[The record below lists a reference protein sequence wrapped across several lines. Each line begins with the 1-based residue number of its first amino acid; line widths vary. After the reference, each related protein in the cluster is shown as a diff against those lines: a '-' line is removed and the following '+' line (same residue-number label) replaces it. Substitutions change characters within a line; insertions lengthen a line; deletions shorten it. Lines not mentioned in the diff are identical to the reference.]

1 MANQIKAPYNFVPIN
16 HEVYIPSWGKQISMD
31 VPFSDGED
39 GLIEVEL
46 QNNTPLFIRNGVGA
60 SACDKEEYSAHITLP
75 NGEKRYFLPGSSL
88 KGMLRSVM
96 EILAFARLKE
106 DSYNDDFFGFRRFGG
121 SNDPL
126 QTEYIKQMNEGVCC
140 GWLRYDY
147 KRDEYLLDD
156 CGIFDSNTCRISIET
171 LREVYPRY
179 KNVEDMNALDKND
192 VLGYPDIDGRTLVC
206 TGKMKSKK
214 HEYLFDKVKNED
226 IHVDSDVIVKFK
238 TVYKPSDYKDNL
250 YKKLNKGERIA
261 VFFKKDNH
269 GKVSVIGLTRNFRYP
284 YKYRISDC
292 IVQPNVGE
300 GPDLVDCIFGYVNKE
315 DALKG
320 RVHVG
325 NAFAN
330 KPVECAQLITKKGVL
345 GQPSASYYPLYLRQK
360 IQGKYVTYNDDAEM
374 AGRKRYRVH
383 APHSLTEMPEG
394 NGNEN
399 VMTLMKLLPAGQTFK
414 LQISV
419 HNLRPI
425 EVGALLSAL
434 TFHGTEGPCHNIG
447 QGKSF
452 GFGSLRIKKLEL
464 KNFKY
469 DEHAYLKD
477 FEWEM
482 SKFYDSNHPGELWAN
497 SDKVKALL
505 SIAAEHADAEELELM
520 DLKEYGD
527 YRKND
532 KYSTLKEATVNA
544 KAFVDIRD
552 VLKVRAEVK
561 RQAEARA
568 KAENE
573 ANAQIKAD
581 VIEQSLKALK
591 QKEQCETAKD
601 CDVCDAILAQAIDDY
616 ETLKKEYGIS
626 SYGERIETLR
636 NLKSEYLQ
644 YKIMLLSKVV
654 NTSVKA
660 SSFEEHIGKAFT
672 IGTLSGKL
680 DKWKKIKGESQLDA
694 EDLEILHKHIVNELP
709 KDKAYKKEKKE
720 WLTFDLQKARGWK
733 SLSAYV
739 SADVLQTWYEEMTK
753 GNA

>member
-1 MANQIKAPYNFVPIN
+1 M
-16 HEVYIPSWGKQISMD
+16 
-31 VPFSDGED
+31 
-39 GLIEVEL
+39 
-46 QNNTPLFIRNGVGA
+46 
-60 SACDKEEYSAHITLP
+60 
-75 NGEKRYFLPGSSL
+75 
-88 KGMLRSVM
+88 
-96 EILAFARLKE
+96 
-106 DSYNDDFFGFRRFGG
+106 
-121 SNDPL
+121 
-126 QTEYIKQMNEGVCC
+126 
-140 GWLRYDY
+140 
-147 KRDEYLLDD
+147 
-156 CGIFDSNTCRISIET
+156 
-171 LREVYPRY
+171 
-179 KNVEDMNALDKND
+179 
-192 VLGYPDIDGRTLVC
+192 
-206 TGKMKSKK
+206 
-214 HEYLFDKVKNED
+214 
-226 IHVDSDVIVKFK
+226 
-238 TVYKPSDYKDNL
+238 YKDNL

-292 IVQPNVGE
+292 IVQPNVGD

-399 VMTLMKLLPAGQTFK
+399 VMTLMKLLPVGQTFK

-552 VLKVRAEVK
+552 VLKVRADVK

-591 QKEQCETAKD
+591 QKEQCETAND
-601 CDVCDAILAQAIDDY
+601 CNVCDAILAQAIDDY

-636 NLKSEYLQ
+636 DLKSEYLQ

-660 SSFEEHIGKAFT
+660 SSFEEHIGKAFA

-694 EDLEILHKHIVNELP
+694 EDLEILHKHIVNKLP

>member
-121 SNDPL
+121 NNDPL

-171 LREVYPRY
+171 LREVYPQY

-206 TGKMKSKK
+206 TGKMKGKK

-330 KPVECAQLITKKGVL
+330 ETVIEDNIVKGVL
-345 GQPSASYYPLYLRQK
+345 GQPSASYYPLYLRQVNE
-360 IQGKYVTYNDDAEM
+360 GKYTTYNDEAEM

-383 APHSLTEMPEG
+383 APNALTDPKY
-394 NGNEN
+394 NSNEN
-399 VMTLMKLLPAGQTFK
+399 VVTEMKPLPAGTTFK
-414 LQISV
+414 LLISV

-434 TFHGTEGPCHNIG
+434 TFHDTEGPCHNIG

-497 SDKVKALL
+497 SDMVKTLL
-505 SIAAEHADAEELELM
+505 SIAAEHANAEELELM
-520 DLKEYGD
+520 KLKEYGD

-660 SSFEEHIGKAFT
+660 SSFEEHIGKAFA

-680 DKWKKIKGESQLDA
+680 DKWEKTKGESQLDA
-694 EDLEILHKHIVNELP
+694 DELEILHKHIVNKLP
-709 KDKAYKKEKKE
+709 KDKVYKKEKKK

>member
-88 KGMLRSVM
+88 KGMIRSVM

-156 CGIFDSNTCRISIET
+156 CGIFDSNTCRISIEN

-330 KPVECAQLITKKGVL
+330 ETVIEDNIVKGVL
-345 GQPSASYYPLYLRQK
+345 GQPSASYYPLYLRQVNE
-360 IQGKYVTYNDDAEM
+360 GKYTTYNDEAEM

-383 APHSLTEMPEG
+383 APNALTDPKY
-394 NGNEN
+394 NSNEN
-399 VMTLMKLLPAGQTFK
+399 VVTEMKPLPAGTTFK
-414 LQISV
+414 LLISV

-434 TFHGTEGPCHNIG
+434 TFHDTEGPCHNIG

-497 SDKVKALL
+497 SDMVKTLL
-505 SIAAEHADAEELELM
+505 SIAAEHANAEELELM
-520 DLKEYGD
+520 KLKEYGD

-552 VLKVRAEVK
+552 VLKVRADVK

-660 SSFEEHIGKAFT
+660 SSFEEHIGKAFA

-680 DKWKKIKGESQLDA
+680 DKWEKTKGESQLDA
-694 EDLEILHKHIVNELP
+694 EDLEILHKHIVNKLP

>member
-121 SNDPL
+121 KNDPL
-126 QTEYIKQMNEGVCC
+126 QTEYVKQMNEGVYC

-171 LREVYPRY
+171 LREVCPLY

-192 VLGYPDIDGRTLVC
+192 VLGYPDIDGRRLVC

-214 HEYLFDKVKNED
+214 HEYLFDEVKNKD

-292 IVQPNVGE
+292 IVQPNVGD
-300 GPDLVDCIFGYVNKE
+300 GPDLVDCIFGYVNKD

-330 KPVECAQLITKKGVL
+330 ETVIEDNIVKGVL
-345 GQPSASYYPLYLRQK
+345 GQPSASYYPLYLRQVNE
-360 IQGKYVTYNDDAEM
+360 GKYTTYNDEAEM

-383 APHSLTEMPEG
+383 APNALTDLKG

-399 VMTLMKLLPAGQTFK
+399 VMTEMKPLPAGTTFK
-414 LQISV
+414 LLISV
-419 HNLRPI
+419 HNLRSI

-497 SDKVKALL
+497 SDMVKTLL
-505 SIAAEHADAEELELM
+505 SIAAEHANAEELELM
-520 DLKEYGD
+520 DLQGYED

-561 RQAEARA
+561 RQTEARV

-573 ANAQIKAD
+573 AIAQIKAE

-591 QKEQCETAKD
+591 RKEQCETAKD
-601 CDVCDAILAQAIDDY
+601 CSVCDAILAQAITDY

-626 SYGERIETLR
+626 SYDERIETLR

-660 SSFEEHIGKAFT
+660 SSFDEHIGKAFA

-680 DKWKKIKGESQLDA
+680 DKWEKTKGESQLDA
-694 EDLEILHKHIVNELP
+694 DELEILHKHIVNKLP